1 MISKCERGWR
11 IWVIQVGECPGHP
24 FLWLLGLEAEGV
36 CTSATKRLRRVLVR
50 DADAL
55 RTGASSLKGFK
66 SRRLNLNGNV
76 SAVVIYY
83 PRDILWSRTGH
94 VEGPAPREDPLPR
107 VLPTEGQTEGFDGK
121 VDHWGGR

>member
-1 MISKCERGWR
+1 MPRTPLPVAVR
-11 IWVIQVGECPGHP
+11 IGSRRRLYIRNEA
-24 FLWLLGLEAEGV
+24 LE
-36 CTSATKRLRRVLVR
+36 K
-50 DADAL
+50 
-55 RTGASSLKGFK
+55 GASERRRCSEDRGVISEGRRHSFK